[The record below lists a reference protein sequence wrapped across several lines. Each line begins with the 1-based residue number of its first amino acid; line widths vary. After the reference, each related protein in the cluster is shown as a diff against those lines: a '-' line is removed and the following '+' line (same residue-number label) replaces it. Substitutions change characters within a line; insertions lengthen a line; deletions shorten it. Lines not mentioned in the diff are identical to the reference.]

1 MQGQTAVMKSAV
13 LYLRSPGT
21 LGIFAK
27 VLEQQSNR
35 QDKVV
40 CERVRDKDIQTERQ
54 TDKQPDRKRKTDR
67 NR

>member
-1 MQGQTAVMKSAV
+1 MGEGIRVQGQTAVMKSAV

-40 CERVRDKDIQTERQ
+40 CERVREESER
-54 TDKQPDRKRKTDR
+54 
-67 NR
+67 